1 VSFTEQL
8 IIAAVFFNAS
18 AMLLTAAVIVL
29 VALQE
34 RCPGKRTR
42 AGRTHTSKDAKPD

>member
-1 VSFTEQL
+1 VTFTEQL

-18 AMLLTAAVIVL
+18 GMLHAAAVIVL

-42 AGRTHTSKDAKPD
+42 AGPTHPGKDAKPD

>member
-1 VSFTEQL
+1 MTFTEQL

-34 RCPGKRTR
+34 RRPGKRTR
-42 AGRTHTSKDAKPD
+42 AGPTHPCKDAKPD